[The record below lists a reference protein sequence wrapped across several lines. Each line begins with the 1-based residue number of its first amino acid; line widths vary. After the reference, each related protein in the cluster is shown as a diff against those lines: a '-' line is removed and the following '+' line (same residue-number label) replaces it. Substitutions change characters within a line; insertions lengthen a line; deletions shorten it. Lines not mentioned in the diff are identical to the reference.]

1 VGEEIFDEAL
11 KIYRDIK
18 RAREKL
24 EGLVELDIGSD
35 VEVVLRKIKAENRK
49 IYDLIK
55 QVGNNEKSE
64 ENNK

>member
-1 VGEEIFDEAL
+1 MGEEIFDEAL